1 MSTPETNAKPET
13 PPKTARRKSTS
24 PRTARPRKAAAST
37 AVAPSA
43 AAAPAAQAPASA
55 QAQATSAPRTPAAST
70 PPAPAASAP
79 RAPSAAG
86 TRTTARAPTAWRG
99 PATPF
104 APPPE
109 RNALDARVHAAI
121 ARATSS
127 VSPIALLLATVDW
140 AGHLAM
146 SPGKR
151 MELADLGLEQGR
163 RLLRY
168 AQAIASSPPGSPA
181 HECIEPPA
189 QDRRFKAPEW
199 HTWPF
204 NLLHQS
210 FLLTQEWWEAA
221 THGVAG
227 VSHHH
232 EQVVAFAARQLLD
245 MFSPGNF
252 LPTNPIVLRRTLSSG
267 GTNLVQGATH
277 AIQDI
282 GRTLTGAPPAGAE
295 NFVVGRDVAVTPG
308 QVVFRN
314 SLIELIQYAPTTAT
328 VHPEPVLIV
337 PAWIMKYYILDLSP
351 QNSLVKYLVDQG
363 HTVFC
368 ISWKNPGV
376 DERDLDMDDY
386 LELGFN
392 AALEAINAI
401 VPGQKVH
408 ATGYCLGGTLL
419 AIAAAAMERD
429 GDERLATMT
438 LFTAQTDFTEPGEL
452 ALFID
457 ESEVS
462 LLEAQMAETGF
473 LTAGQMSGAF
483 QILRSN
489 DLLWSRIVGE
499 YLMGERAPMGDL
511 MAWNADATRMPARM
525 HSQYLRRLFLNDDL
539 SEGRYPVAGK
549 PVSLS
554 DIDVPVFCVA
564 TQTDHVAPWRSVY
577 KLHYLTPTEITFVL
591 TSGGHNAGIVS
602 EPGHP
607 RREYQIRTRPTGEN
621 YMPPDDWVR
630 RSPQHEGSW
639 WPAWSAWLAAHSGAP
654 TQPPALGAPERGYAA
669 LEDAPGRY
677 VHEK

>member
-1 MSTPETNAKPET
+1 MEDKMSTPETNAKPET
-13 PPKTARRKSTS
+13 PPKTPRRKAAT
-24 PRTARPRKAAAST
+24 PRTARPRKAAASAAVVPST
-37 AVAPSA
+37 AG
-43 AAAPAAQAPASA
+43 AAPAAPAS
-55 QAQATSAPRTPAAST
+55 SAHRSPAR
-70 PPAPAASAP
+70 P
-79 RAPSAAG
+79 
-86 TRTTARAPTAWRG
+86 PTAWRG

-109 RNALDARVHAAI
+109 RNALDRRVHAAI

-151 MELADLGLEQGR
+151 MELADFGLEQSR

-168 AQAIASSPPGSPA
+168 AQAIATSPPGSPA

-199 HTWPF
+199 HQWPF
-204 NLLHQS
+204 NLMHQS
-210 FLLTQEWWEAA
+210 FLLTQEWWDAA

-232 EQVVAFAARQLLD
+232 EQVVAFTARQLLD

-252 LPTNPIVLRRTLSSG
+252 LPTNPVVLRQTLTSG

-277 AIQDI
+277 AVEDL
-282 GRTLTGAPPAGAE
+282 GRALTGAPPAGAE

-351 QNSLVKYLVDQG
+351 HNSLIKYLVDQG

-368 ISWKNPGV
+368 ISWKNPSIE
-376 DERDLDMDDY
+376 ERDLDMDDY
-386 LELGFN
+386 LELGFH
-392 AALEAINAI
+392 AALEAINTI
-401 VPGQKVH
+401 VPEQSVH

-499 YLMGERAPMGDL
+499 YLMGERAPMRDL

-539 SEGRYPVAGK
+539 SEGRYPVGGK

-621 YMPPDDWVR
+621 YMPPEDWVR

-639 WPAWSAWLAAHSGAP
+639 WPAWTAWLAARSGTPSEPP
-654 TQPPALGAPERGYAA
+654 TLGAPERGYPA

>member
-1 MSTPETNAKPET
+1 MSTKPE
-13 PPKTARRKSTS
+13 KTQKT
-24 PRTARPRKAAAST
+24 
-37 AVAPSA
+37 
-43 AAAPAAQAPASA
+43 
-55 QAQATSAPRTPAAST
+55 
-70 PPAPAASAP
+70 
-79 RAPSAAG
+79 
-86 TRTTARAPTAWRG
+86 PTAKALPITTSCAND
-99 PATPF
+99 PATETPNP
-104 APPPE
+104 AVRKTP
-109 RNALDARVHAAI
+109 LDIKMLAGLAKMTH
-121 ARATSS
+121 SL
-127 VSPIALLLATVDW
+127 SPMSLSLAGIDW
-140 AGHLAM
+140 AGHLAFA
-146 SPGKR
+146 PGKR
-151 MELADLGLEQGR
+151 LELFSLGLEQMQQLWQNALPR
-163 RLLRY
+163 PTD
-168 AQAIASSPPGSPA
+168 AQQAPA
-181 HECIEPPA
+181 AKP
-189 QDRRFKAPEW
+189 DRRFADPAW
-199 HTWPF
+199 QQWPF
-204 NLLHQS
+204 NVTSQA
-210 FLLTQEWWEAA
+210 FLNTETWWKSATQNLP
-221 THGVAG
+221 G
-227 VSHHH
+227 VSKHH
-232 EQVVAFAARQLLD
+232 EDVVSFMARQGVD
-245 MFSPGNF
+245 MLSPGNYP
-252 LPTNPIVLRRTLSSG
+252 LTNPVVLQKTMETG
-267 GTNLVQGATH
+267 GANLQQGMLNFL
-277 AIQDI
+277 DDL
-282 GRTLTGAPPAGAE
+282 GRTSQGLPPAGTE
-295 NFVVGRDVAVTPG
+295 DYVVGKNLAATPG
-308 QVVFRN
+308 KVVYRN
-314 SLIELIQYAPTTAT
+314 RLIELIQYSPTTDK
-328 VHPEPVLIV
+328 VQPEPVLIV
-337 PAWIMKYYILDLSP
+337 PAWIMKYYILDLSAH
-351 QNSLVKYLVDQG
+351 NSLIKYMVSQG

-386 LELGFN
+386 LELGFH

-401 VPGQKVH
+401 LPEQKVH

-419 AIAAAAMERD
+419 AIAAAAMARD

-499 YLMGERAPMGDL
+499 YLMGERAPMSDL

-607 RREYQIRTRPTGEN
+607 RREYQIRTRPAGEN